1 MTEDSGPAEGLEQAR
16 SYLRNADPVLAR
28 LIDDR
33 PAFDPRAW
41 MAQLPPMD
49 LYGAL
54 LFQVTGQQLSVLATR
69 RILARIEALFGGR
82 LPSPAEL
89 LEVDPGKLRE
99 AGLSWRKV
107 STLRDLAERFSDG
120 RLNPDVLS
128 ALPDEEL
135 MAELTAIPGIG
146 PWTVQGALLV
156 ALQREDVVLP
166 GDLALRKAVQAAYR
180 LDHLPSQ
187 QEVLSIAEK
196 WRPHRSL
203 ATSYLFSAAFEPA
216 GTPPVA
222 PSRDV
227 APTRLTHSGSIRQ
240 PRGALSWAEV
250 GVERAGRHGQARPG
264 SSSEPPRCLE
274 IETSGLPGDQVELVA
289 FDVGEGRPARLAW
302 LGRGACER
310 PGSAV
315 ARSRSSKVSLMRSR
329 CRRFLTIF
337 GLRDLVEYDAGPQV
351 SPSPASSTACSEVG
365 ASQPAARGHRPRT
378 GPGQRRRRSQ
388 RRPRTANCS

>member
-1 MTEDSGPAEGLEQAR
+1 MTEDAGSAEGLEQAR

-69 RILARIEALFGGR
+69 RILGRIEALFGGR

-89 LEVDPGKLRE
+89 LDVDPGKLRE

-120 RLNPDVLS
+120 RLDPDVLS
-128 ALPDEEL
+128 TLPDEEL

-166 GDLALRKAVQAAYR
+166 GDLALRKAVQAAYG

-187 QEVLSIAEK
+187 QEVLNIAEK

-216 GTPPVA
+216 GHTPTVN
-222 PSRDV
+222 SRYRGPDGRR
-227 APTRLTHSGSIRQ
+227 AQ
-240 PRGALSWAEV
+240 PRRPPE
-250 GVERAGRHGQARPG
+250 ARG
-264 SSSEPPRCLE
+264 S
-274 IETSGLPGDQVELVA
+274 
-289 FDVGEGRPARLAW
+289 PARLHRCPH
-302 LGRGACER
+302 LGLLVEPVVQIPAGAC
-310 PGSAV
+310 
-315 ARSRSSKVSLMRSR
+315 
-329 CRRFLTIF
+329 
-337 GLRDLVEYDAGPQV
+337 
-351 SPSPASSTACSEVG
+351 SPSLGC
-365 ASQPAARGHRPRT
+365 PR
-378 GPGQRRRRSQ
+378 
-388 RRPRTANCS
+388 